1 MVHGIPEGGPL
12 RYGAE
17 ATCNVGGR
25 SDGSEMRAAA
35 VTREIEIG
43 NAHTHTHKW
52 RRNVNKGGGDGD
64 VDLSPPTKRLLI
76 RPKTSWEGAQGSL
89 ISKLRMIPQ
98 PLVCD
103 GSSNYLVEASGI
115 D

>member
-43 NAHTHTHKW
+43 NTHTQVEEEREQGW
-52 RRNVNKGGGDGD
+52 RG
-64 VDLSPPTKRLLI
+64 
-76 RPKTSWEGAQGSL
+76 W
-89 ISKLRMIPQ
+89 
-98 PLVCD
+98 
-103 GSSNYLVEASGI
+103 
-115 D
+115 